1 LPPELQESENVTQ
14 DGTMNEDKQSII
26 KRIIKVKQDL
36 DSELARMQQPE
47 QIPRGLEPPP
57 LIKKKRR
64 NLMTNRTNADI
75 INGSSLNSGPVTNR
89 VVMQE
94 GIYDRAAIDS

>member
-1 LPPELQESENVTQ
+1 
-14 DGTMNEDKQSII
+14 MK
-26 KRIIKVKQDL
+26 
-36 DSELARMQQPE
+36 QPE

-57 LIKKKRR
+57 LFKKKRR
-64 NLMTNRTNADI
+64 NLVSNRTNVDS
-75 INGSSLNSGPVTNR
+75 INEVTVSSGPVTNR